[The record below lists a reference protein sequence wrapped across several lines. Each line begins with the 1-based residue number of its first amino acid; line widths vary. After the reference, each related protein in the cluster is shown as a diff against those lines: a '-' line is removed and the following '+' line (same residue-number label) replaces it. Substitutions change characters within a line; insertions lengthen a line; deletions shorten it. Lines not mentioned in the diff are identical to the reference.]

1 MVLEKG
7 DFVKIN
13 YTGRIKDGEVFDT
26 TIEEVAKEHGIY
38 DPRVR
43 FKAQAI
49 VIGAGHVIPGLDE
62 ALVGMEVGE
71 KRVIEVPPEKGFG
84 LRDPSKVKVVPLR
97 EFKKQGL
104 KPYPGMRIEAE
115 GKVGRVQS
123 VSGGRVLVD
132 FNSELAG
139 KTLVY
144 EVNVE
149 EKINKLE
156 EKIRLLLERHFPYA
170 DPNEHEIRCE
180 DGRAIITLSDAV
192 KLRSDAFIAK
202 HLVAKEIFEYLDG
215 INEVEFQEIFKK
227 PEEKKEEKVEEKK
240 QEKKKAKP
248 KRRRRKKSS

>member
-26 TIEEVAKEHGIY
+26 TIEEVAKKHGIY

-71 KRVIEVPPEKGFG
+71 KRVVEIPPEKGFG

-97 EFKKQGL
+97 EFKKQKL
-104 KPYPGMRIEAE
+104 NPYPGMRVEID

-192 KLRSDAFIAK
+192 KLRSDAWISK
-202 HLVAKEIFEYLDG
+202 HMVAKEIFEYLDG

-227 PEEKKEEKVEEKK
+227 PEEKEEKAEEKK
-240 QEKKKAKP
+240 KKKRKASGKREKKK
-248 KRRRRKKSS
+248 R

>member
-26 TIEEVAKEHGIY
+26 TIEEVAKQHGIY
-38 DPRVR
+38 DPRMR

-71 KRVIEVPPEKGFG
+71 KRVVEIPPEKGFG
-84 LRDPSKVKVVPLR
+84 LRDPSKVKVVPMR
-97 EFKKQGL
+97 EFRKQGL
-104 KPYPGMRIEAE
+104 RPYPGMRIEVE

-202 HLVAKEIFEYLDG
+202 HLVAREVFEYLEG
-215 INEVEFQEIFKK
+215 IEEVEFQEVYRK
-227 PEEKKEEKVEEKK
+227 PEEKKEEAGEEEKK
-240 QEKKKAKP
+240 QKGRAKR
-248 KRRRRKKSS
+248 KRGRKK

>member
-26 TIEEVAKEHGIY
+26 TIEEVAREHGIY
-38 DPRVR
+38 DPRLR

-71 KRVIEVPPEKGFG
+71 KRVVEVPPEKGFG
-84 LRDPSKVKVVPLR
+84 LRDPAKVKVVPMR
-97 EFKKQGL
+97 EFRKQRL
-104 KPYPGMRIEAE
+104 RPYPGMRVEVE

-192 KLRSDAFIAK
+192 KLRGDAFIAK
-202 HLVAKEIFEYLDG
+202 HLVAKEIFEYLEG
-215 INEVEFQEIFKK
+215 INEVEFQEIYRK
-227 PEEKKEEKVEEKK
+227 PEEKKEEAGEK
-240 QEKKKAKP
+240 EKKKQKRKAKR
-248 KRRRRKKSS
+248 KRGKR

>member
-26 TIEEVAKEHGIY
+26 TIEEVAKKHGIY
-38 DPRVR
+38 DPRIR
-43 FKAQAI
+43 FRAQAI
-49 VIGAGHVIPGLDE
+49 VIGAGHVISGLDE

-71 KRVIEVPPEKGFG
+71 KRIVEIPPEKGFG
-84 LRDPSKVKVVPLR
+84 LRDPAKVRVVSMR
-97 EFKKQGL
+97 EFRKQGL
-104 KPYPGMRIEAE
+104 KPYPGMRVEIE

-170 DPNEHEIRCE
+170 DPNEHEIHCE
-180 DGRAIITLSDAV
+180 NGRAVITLSDAV

-215 INEVEFQEIFKK
+215 INEVEFQEIYRK
-227 PEEKKEEKVEEKK
+227 PEEEEKTGEGQEKRKAEKK
-240 QEKKKAKP
+240 HGSKK
-248 KRRRRKKSS
+248 R